1 MSRER
6 PAGHRLDGG
15 RIADALGVFA
25 ERLASADVTAGVAGS
40 TMIALLGG
48 DVEPADIDLTCHS
61 GSLHVLRNL
70 LGNPR
75 EMETG
80 GPVWR
85 NAWWLRGRVS
95 GVPIDVIGGPAIQV
109 DGHRVDLTPV
119 SPLQIAVAK
128 TRVSLADPGEWVYVY
143 QAMGSD
149 KADLL
154 AALLDPADIAAAGTR
169 LGITPPYTGAPPR
182 NSSPPARLNETHV

>member
-6 PAGHRLDGG
+6 PEGHRLE
-15 RIADALGVFA
+15 RIAGVLGALA
-25 ERLASADVTAGVAGS
+25 ERLASAGVTAGVAGS
-40 TMIALLGG
+40 TMVALLGG

-61 GSLHVLRNL
+61 GALEVMRSALDDVE
-70 LGNPR
+70 

-95 GVPIDVIGGPAIQV
+95 GVPIDVIGGPAIDV

-119 SPLQIAVAK
+119 SPLQIAVAE
-128 TRVSLADPGEWVYVY
+128 TRVSLADPAEWVYVY
-143 QAMGSD
+143 QAMGSN

-169 LGITPPYTGAPPR
+169 LGITPLYTGVTA
-182 NSSPPARLNETHV
+182 SE